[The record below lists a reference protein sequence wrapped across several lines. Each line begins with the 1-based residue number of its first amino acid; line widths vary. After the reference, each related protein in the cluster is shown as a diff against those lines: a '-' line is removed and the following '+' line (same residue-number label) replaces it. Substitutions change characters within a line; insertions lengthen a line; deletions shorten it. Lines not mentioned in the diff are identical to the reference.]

1 MALTDFHAF
10 KDGVRW
16 RLVPAGVEIDGSGV
30 ERTRG
35 APKTVTQVWETYAT
49 EINRTART
57 YRVPCALI
65 IATICTESSGRAN
78 AVRLEPGYKSDEETP
93 NKVSPGLMQT
103 LISTARGTLKKQVDR
118 AWLLQAGNSI
128 EAGTAYI
135 SQQARLTQ
143 LDPPLVAAA
152 YNAGGLYHQT
162 SQKNR
167 WRLRQYP
174 IGTAEHCDRFV
185 RFFNDAVF
193 MLSQHSIKPSVG
205 IDVLVGGGTTASAAS
220 VTPTVVAQRNSS
232 PAPSTG
238 SSSSSRSAIAIEFA
252 STANAA
258 DVTPYSRQVLED
270 ILRTAGLKSAV
281 ISSTSRD
288 PANQARVMFNN
299 LEKYG
304 VEHQKKLYSAA
315 GDQVIDVY
323 ARSKA
328 ANKTSEQIKADM
340 ERKIREI
347 GPTKVS
353 RHASDPK
360 VLNVFDVAPS
370 SIKDKR
376 AFEEAVK
383 GDKRVSKFLV
393 PPGDPGY
400 HLEIPQQSSVVR
412 ERDPGSAPV

>member
-35 APKTVTQVWETYAT
+35 APKTVTRVWETYAT
-49 EINRTART
+49 EINRTARV

-65 IATICTESSGRAN
+65 VATICTESSGRAD
-78 AVRLEPGYKSDEETP
+78 AVRLEPGYRSDEATP

-103 LISTARGTLKKQVDR
+103 LISTARETLKKTVDR
-118 AWLLQAGNSI
+118 AWLLEAGNSI

-135 SQQARLTQ
+135 SRQARLTK

-162 SQKNR
+162 SEKNR

-174 IGTAEHCDRFV
+174 IGTGEHCDRFV
-185 RFFNDAVF
+185 RFFNDAVAV
-193 MLSQHSIKPSVG
+193 LSQHAIRPSVG
-205 IDVLVGGGTTASAAS
+205 LDALVSGSSAAT
-220 VTPTVVAQRNSS
+220 VTPAAVVQRESS
-232 PAPSTG
+232 PA
-238 SSSSSRSAIAIEFA
+238 SSSSGGSSRSTIAIEFA
-252 STANAA
+252 STANPS

-270 ILRTAGLKSAV
+270 ILRSAGLRSAV

-304 VEHQKKLYSAA
+304 VEHQKKLYSSA

-328 ANKTSEQIKADM
+328 ANQTADQIKANM
-340 ERKIREI
+340 EQKIREI

-353 RHASDPK
+353 RHASDPR

-383 GDKRVSKFLV
+383 ADKRVARFLV

-400 HLEIPQQSSVVR
+400 HLEIPQRASASR
-412 ERDPGSAPV
+412 ERDPGGAPI